1 VSVDP
6 SAWGAV
12 RPARPLRRRTAVT
25 APPARPR
32 ARVIKRTIDVL
43 GSAIALTA
51 CAPVMG
57 LIAWAVRRES
67 PGPALFH
74 QDRVGRDGRIFPMLK
89 FRTMA
94 VDAEQQRAA
103 LLVYSRD
110 PDWLHLPYDPRIT
123 SVGRLLRRT
132 SLDELPQLWN
142 VLLGDMSLVGPR
154 PLVPAEDARVRDWAQ
169 RRHDVAPGITGPWQV
184 SGRTAIPFEDMLVL
198 DAQYV
203 TGWSLRRDLRILLR
217 TIPAVL
223 SGKGA
228 N

>member
-1 VSVDP
+1 MSVDLL
-6 SAWGAV
+6 AWRGAA
-12 RPARPLRRRTAVT
+12 RPARPRRGPAGTAL
-25 APPARPR
+25 PAGPR
-32 ARVIKRTIDVL
+32 AAMMKRTIDVL

-51 CAPVMG
+51 CAPLMG

-67 PGPALFH
+67 PGSALFR

-103 LLVYSRD
+103 LLAYSRD
-110 PDWLHLPYDPRIT
+110 PDWLHLQHDPRVT

-154 PLVPAEDARVRDWAQ
+154 PLVPDEAARVRDWA
-169 RRHDVAPGITGPWQV
+169 RLRHDVPPGITGPWQI
-184 SGRTAIPFEDMLVL
+184 SGRTAIPFQDMLVL

-203 TGWSLRRDLRILLR
+203 AAWSLRRDLGILLR
-217 TIPAVL
+217 TIPVVL

>member
-1 VSVDP
+1 VSVELP
-6 SAWGAV
+6 AWGAV
-12 RPARPLRRRTAVT
+12 RPARPMRRETAAT
-25 APPARPR
+25 ALPGRPR
-32 ARVIKRTIDVL
+32 ARAIKRTIDVL
-43 GSAIALTA
+43 GAAIALTA
-51 CAPVMG
+51 CAPLMG

-74 QDRVGRDGRIFPMLK
+74 QDRVGRDRRIFPMLK

-103 LLVYSRD
+103 LLAYSRD
-110 PDWLHLPYDPRIT
+110 PDWLHLQHDPRIT

-154 PLVPAEDARVRDWAQ
+154 PLVPAEDARVHDWAR

-184 SGRTAIPFEDMLVL
+184 SGRTAIPFQDMLVL

-203 TGWSLRRDLRILLR
+203 TAWSLRRDLRILLR